1 MRVLKL
7 VSSNVTPLHKR
18 RAEDTVRALEQLL
31 DRARAGEIKALVWS
45 AMDRRDRHEPGAT
58 GEYLQ
63 DLNAGV
69 HAVARLMNAL
79 YLHDPE

>member
-1 MRVLKL
+1 MRVLRL

-31 DRARAGEIKALVWS
+31 DRARAGEVKGLVWA
-45 AMDRRDRHEPGAT
+45 AMYDGRHEPGAT
-58 GEYLQ
+58 GDYLH

-79 YLHDPE
+79 YLHDPK